1 MQIAIVLFPRLT
13 VLDAIGPYQ
22 TLDHLPG
29 GEVVFV
35 AEQAGPVRDETGQLG
50 LVADAALADVRHPD
64 LVLVPGGPG
73 VDDLTNGGP
82 VADWLRAVDQT
93 TTWTTSVCT
102 GSLVLAAA
110 GLLTGRRATT
120 HWTAVEQLRRYGAV
134 PVSQRVTF
142 DEKYVTAAGVSA
154 GIDMGLTLAG
164 RLAGDEVAR
173 SIQLMLE
180 YDPQP
185 PYAAGS
191 PEQAP
196 EIAARF
202 RSQSR
207 YPQPAGV
214 AGRVA
219 EVRPGAR

>member
-29 GEVVFV
+29 GEVLFV
-35 AEQAGPVRDETGQLG
+35 AEQAGPVRDESGQLA
-50 LVADAALADVRHPD
+50 LVAAAALADVPHPD
-64 LVLVPGGPG
+64 VVLVPGGPG
-73 VDDLTNGGP
+73 TDALTSGGA

-102 GSLVLAAA
+102 GSLTLAAA
-110 GLLTGRRATT
+110 GLLTGRRATS
-120 HWTAVEQLRRYGAV
+120 HWLAMEQLARFGAV
-134 PVSQRVTF
+134 PAAERVVF
-142 DEKYVTAAGVSA
+142 DGKYVTAAGVSA

-164 RLAGDEVAR
+164 RLAGDEVAQAT
-173 SIQLMLE
+173 QLMLE

-191 PEQAP
+191 TRTAP
-196 EIAARF
+196 ADITARL
-202 RSQSR
+202 RAESR
-207 YPQPAGV
+207 YPQPVNAAG
-214 AGRVA
+214 
-219 EVRPGAR
+219 

>member
-50 LVADAALADVRHPD
+50 LVADAALAEVPHPD
-64 LVLVPGGPG
+64 VVVVPGGPG
-73 VDDLTNGGP
+73 TDALTGGGP
-82 VADWLRAVDQT
+82 VADWLRAVDQS

-102 GSLVLAAA
+102 GSLTLAAA
-110 GLLTGRRATT
+110 GLLTGRRATS
-120 HWTAVEQLRRYGAV
+120 HWTAMEQLARFGAV
-134 PVSQRVTF
+134 PVTERVVF
-142 DEKYVTAAGVSA
+142 DGKYATAAGVSA

-164 RLAGDEVAR
+164 RIAGDEVAQ
-173 SIQLMLE
+173 SIQLMME

-185 PYAAGS
+185 PYDAGS
-191 PEQAP
+191 PDKAP
-196 EIAARF
+196 AAVTQRF
-202 RSQSR
+202 RDRSR
-207 YPQPAGV
+207 YPQP
-214 AGRVA
+214 
-219 EVRPGAR
+219 VRTVT